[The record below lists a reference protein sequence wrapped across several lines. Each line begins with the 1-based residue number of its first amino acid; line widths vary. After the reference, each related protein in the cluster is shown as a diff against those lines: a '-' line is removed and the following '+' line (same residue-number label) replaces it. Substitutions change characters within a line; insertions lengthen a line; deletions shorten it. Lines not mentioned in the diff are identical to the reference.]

1 MKNTDGGFAIVVA
14 LLVVAAMSAV
24 AATAFFISVSDL
36 QISFNRLQGS
46 KALRDAERVLAEAEM
61 EIENCLRGNGVGK
74 CAGEVEDSVSGVTNA
89 VSESDAAI
97 FLSVV
102 GRAGNF
108 STEVGAGFSVQNGK
122 IKINSWRQKVEEGE

>member
-61 EIENCLRGNGVGK
+61 GIENCLRGNGVGE
-74 CAGEVEDSVSGVTNA
+74 CAGEIENSVSGVTNA
-89 VSESDAAI
+89 VSESDAAL

-108 STEVGAGFSVQNGK
+108 SAEVEAGYSVQNGK